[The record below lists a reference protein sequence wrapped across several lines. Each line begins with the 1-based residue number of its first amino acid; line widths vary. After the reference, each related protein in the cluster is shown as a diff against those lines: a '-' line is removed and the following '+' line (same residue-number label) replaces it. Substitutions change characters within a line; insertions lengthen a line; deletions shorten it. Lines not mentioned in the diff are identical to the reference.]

1 MRRMKVVDRS
11 KYMITESIMCCFN
24 ENDRAQ
30 VINKQTGGS
39 TKNGKETKNSEK
51 KQQLGYKKI

>member
-1 MRRMKVVDRS
+1 MKVVDRS